1 MLPEKFIAH
10 VNHQEL
16 RVVAPDAQE
25 MLVEWWNVSRQQ
37 KHGSHAVWSELA
49 FALSVRRLAKLPPW
63 QQLALAEAGIEHG
76 WQALKPEYIKEI
88 KPPAATGFVPQS
100 ASMQEAITA
109 WNGRTR

>member
-1 MLPEKFIAH
+1 MSPEKFIAH
-10 VNHQEL
+10 LNNQEL
-16 RVVAPDAQE
+16 RVIAPDAQE